1 MNFNSPILTLKYY
14 KQPTY
19 THNTTTI
26 VPNPRKHI
34 LHETAILTGMNFNS
48 PILTLCAQVNLTP
61 TIQQF
66 NILPNPR
73 KTCDMKHVKQQS
85 WQGWIL
91 ALHFWLRS
99 SIPNSVLGQHP
110 QVNNSIFY
118 QIRGNTNVALNTW
131 NTLINTSNRSNTTM
145 GWVWVGGGVG
155 GGMWWGQ
162 TAVNWTTHG
171 KLSEHWEG
179 KSPTHTASWQ
189 HCRLSISS
197 HFGWVWQILT
207 NMRRA
212 GLSHAGRCK
221 IQRLF

>member
-1 MNFNSPILTLKYY
+1 MAQCTARCGNTSAVLTGMNFNSPILTLKYY

-34 LHETAILTGMNFNS
+34 LHETAILTGMNFIS

-99 SIPNSVLGQHP
+99 SIPNSVLGQPTPTSQQLTILPNPRKHKC
-110 QVNNSIFY
+110 SIKHMKHINKHFK
-118 QIRGNTNVALNTW
+118 QI
-131 NTLINTSNRSNTTM
+131 
-145 GWVWVGGGVG
+145 
-155 GGMWWGQ
+155 
-162 TAVNWTTHG
+162 
-171 KLSEHWEG
+171 
-179 KSPTHTASWQ
+179 
-189 HCRLSISS
+189 
-197 HFGWVWQILT
+197 
-207 NMRRA
+207 
-212 GLSHAGRCK
+212 
-221 IQRLF
+221 